1 MRHRTWFI
9 LLLLIG
15 TVLPVA
21 SNVAAQEIEWI
32 TGTAAGVLYQ
42 CSGSESLRSEG
53 FGGGYPWSKY
63 SDEWTPGLKIVQEKW
78 KKPLRVMPF
87 TEQALVF
94 VDSSGAMSITG
105 RIGTIFLGDKEHFA
119 KDTAFVGLQPF
130 EFPFTPKQIAYTQ
143 SGVVFVTED
152 GRVYTTG
159 MYESG
164 ILGVRTHE
172 QLYTDP
178 LYKWSFI
185 VGPPIHVPIDAFIV
199 SVAVGGSSC
208 LALDSTGR
216 VWEWGTGIVEMPI
229 GSDARGDTTTLT
241 PQRRDSPRNI
251 VAVFKCESGYG
262 CYAIDRNDRL
272 WVWGG
277 NTNGELGLGHTIRVD
292 EPEVVRDVPGIRSI
306 VSTSAATLALMEN
319 GELWGWGKAYNNQ
332 TNSFGEGKVGY
343 NAPVELPRRLAH
355 FPPLRNLTFK
365 GDGFLAIGMRNETY
379 IWRNAGGFQKMLSIQ
394 HPNDKLHTP
403 RIVPGICDDV
413 SRVETANQ
421 PNAVLVHP
429 QPADDVV
436 ECVLPS
442 DDVDIVQ
449 VFVVGLTGMRH
460 LVDYTSEGKHLRVRI
475 SDLASGM
482 YVITIITNRSSFRE
496 LFVKN

>member
-1 MRHRTWFI
+1 MRHRTWLI

-32 TGTAAGVLYQ
+32 TGTTAGVLYQ

-53 FGGGYPWSKY
+53 FGGGYPWSAY
-63 SDEWTPGLKIVQEKW
+63 NDEWTPGLKIVQEKW
-78 KKPLRVMPF
+78 RKPLRVMPF

-105 RIGTIFLGDKEHFA
+105 RIGTIFFGDKEHFA

-152 GRVYTTG
+152 GRVFTTG
-159 MYESG
+159 MYDSG

-208 LALDSTGR
+208 IALDSTGR
-216 VWEWGTGIVEMPI
+216 VWEWGTGIAERP
-229 GSDARGDTTTLT
+229 GSIDPRFDTTTLT
-241 PQRRDSPRNI
+241 PRRRESPRDI
-251 VAVFKCESGYG
+251 VAIFGSAHFGF
-262 CYAIDRNDRL
+262 AIDEGERL
-272 WVWGG
+272 WVWGSNPHG
-277 NTNGELGLGHTIRVD
+277 ALGLGHTNHVD
-292 EPEVVRDVPGIRSI
+292 EPQVVSNVTGIRSI
-306 VSTSAATLALMEN
+306 TTNSLATLALMEN
-319 GELWGWGKAYNNQ
+319 GELWGWGKAYSNRTNN
-332 TNSFGEGKVGY
+332 FGEGKVGS

-355 FPPLRNLTFK
+355 FAPLRSLRFDNDT
-365 GDGFLAIGMRNETY
+365 FLAIDEQNTTY
-379 IWRNAGGFQKMLSIQ
+379 VWGNAGGFQQVLSKR
-394 HPNDKLHTP
+394 HPYDTLPTP
-403 RIVPGICDDV
+403 RIVPGICDGV
-413 SRVETANQ
+413 SRVEMAKQ

-429 QPADDVV
+429 QPAADVV

-442 DDVDIVQ
+442 EVVDVVQ
-449 VFVVGLTGMRH
+449 VYVVGITGQRH
-460 LVDYTSEGKHLRVRI
+460 PMDYTSEGKYLRVRT
-475 SDLASGM
+475 SALAPGM
-482 YVITIITNRSSFRE
+482 YALAVLTGKDV
-496 LFVKN
+496 LYVQLVKR